1 MLELREVRLRRG
13 AAILFDRA
21 NLTIFRGDKLGI
33 VGRNGCGKSSL
44 LALLRGELGADAGNY
59 AVPGKLNFVSVSQEL
74 PRTEATVLEYIR
86 GGDGRLMEI
95 EAALEKARAADDGM
109 KEAELLGDY
118 DAAGGWT
125 SAARAAELADGLGFE
140 PADIERPVKVL
151 SGGLQMRANMARA
164 LMSRADVLMLDEPT
178 NHLDLDAVLWL
189 EGWLRRF
196 QGTLLLVSHDR
207 EFLDDIVGRI
217 VNIENGQLTHWTGNY
232 TDFQRQH
239 AASVQLSAAMAARQ
253 AREVA
258 RLHSFIERFRA
269 KASKA
274 RQVQSRIK
282 ALNKLETITTYQEV
296 ETFEWE
302 FAAASKLPQPLVTL
316 DGASAGYGE
325 RVVIAGAN
333 RSVNPGERIGI
344 LGRNG
349 AGKSTLMKLISG
361 ALPPLPGSGERVA
374 SPDLIVGNFAQL
386 EVDRLDSRDTAL
398 VALTR
403 RIDEIGARSQWDEQ
417 RRRNHLGGFG
427 FRGDRVFEPVV
438 HFSGGERARLALAI
452 LVAERPNLLLLDE
465 PTNHLDFEMRHSLI
479 TALQDFAGAV
489 IVVSHDRG
497 LLRSVCDQFWLVAD
511 GAVQDF
517 DGDLEDYAGWLEKR
531 GGSAATP
538 VAPEARQGKQ
548 PEARQGNQPKTR
560 NDGQPKP
567 RQDKQT
573 TPQDKRRRDADAR
586 RELGPRRQEVKA
598 IETSL
603 AKLAQERTRLETELS
618 GIDYARN
625 ADHARKVTERHK
637 ALLREVEHL
646 ETRWLELSERLE
658 SG

>member
-1 MLELREVRLRRG
+1 MLELRDVRLRRG
-13 AAILFDRA
+13 AAVLFDKA
-21 NLTIFRGDKLGI
+21 NLTIFRGDKIGI

-44 LALLRGELGADAGNY
+44 LALLRGDLGADAGEY
-59 AVPGKLNFVSVSQEL
+59 KVPGRLNFVSVSQEL
-74 PRTEATVLEYIR
+74 PRTEATVLEYVR
-86 GGDGRLMEI
+86 SGDSRLMQI
-95 EAALEKARAADDGM
+95 EVELEKARAADDGM

-125 SAARAAELADGLGFE
+125 SAARAAELADGLGFAPE
-140 PADIERPVKVL
+140 DIERQVRQL

-189 EGWLRRF
+189 ESWLQRF
-196 QGTLLLVSHDR
+196 PGTLLLVSHDR
-207 EFLDDIVGRI
+207 EFLDDIVNRV

-239 AASVQLSAAMAARQ
+239 AASIQQTAAMAARQ

-258 RLHSFIERFRA
+258 RLHSFIDRFRA
-269 KASKA
+269 QASKA

-282 ALNKLETITTYQEV
+282 ALSKLETIATYQEL
-296 ETFEWE
+296 ESFEWE

-316 DGASAGYGE
+316 DTASAGYGG
-325 RVVIAGAN
+325 RIVIRGVN

-349 AGKSTLMKLISG
+349 AGKSTLMKLIAG
-361 ALPPLPGSGERVA
+361 ALPPAAGDRVA
-374 SPDLIVGNFAQL
+374 SPDLVVGNFAQL
-386 EVDRLDSRDTAL
+386 EVDRLDARDTAL
-398 VALTR
+398 IALTN
-403 RIDEIGARSQWDEQ
+403 RIDQMGVRAQWDEQ

-479 TALQDFAGAV
+479 TALQGFAGAV

-511 GAVQDF
+511 GMVRDF

-531 GGSAATP
+531 AGAVSTPTQPHKRAREGGRRK
-538 VAPEARQGKQ
+538 EA
-548 PEARQGNQPKTR
+548 
-560 NDGQPKP
+560 
-567 RQDKQT
+567 
-573 TPQDKRRRDADAR
+573 
-586 RELGPRRQEVKA
+586 GPRPDLAPKRQEVRA

-603 AKLAQERTRLETELS
+603 AKLGQERTRMETELA
-618 GIDYARN
+618 GLDYGRDA
-625 ADHARKVTERHK
+625 AHARKVNERYT
-637 ALLREVEHL
+637 ALRHEIEQL

-658 SG
+658 SADG

>member
-1 MLELREVRLRRG
+1 MLELRDLRLRRG
-13 AAILFDRA
+13 AQVLFDKA
-21 NLTIFRGDKLGI
+21 NLTIFRGDKIGI

-44 LALLRGELGADAGNY
+44 LALLRGDLGADGGEY
-59 AVPGKLNFVSVSQEL
+59 SVPGKLNFVSVSQEL
-74 PRTEATVLEYIR
+74 PRTESTVLEYVR
-86 GGDGRLMEI
+86 SGDSRLMAI
-95 EAALEKARAADDGM
+95 EAAMEKARAADDGM

-118 DAAGGWT
+118 DLAGGYT
-125 SAARAAELADGLGFE
+125 AAARAAELADGLGFA
-140 PADIERPVKVL
+140 PADIERPVKQL

-189 EGWLRRF
+189 EGWLQRF

-217 VNIENGQLTHWTGNY
+217 VNLESGQLTHWTGNY

-239 AASVQLSAAMAARQ
+239 AASIQQSAAMAARQ
-253 AREVA
+253 QREVA
-258 RLHSFIERFRA
+258 RLHSFIDRFRA
-269 KASKA
+269 QASKA

-282 ALNKLETITTYQEV
+282 ALGKLETIATYQEL
-296 ETFEWE
+296 EGFEWE
-302 FAAASKLPQPLVTL
+302 FAAANKLPQPLVTL
-316 DGASAGYGE
+316 DRASAGYGE
-325 RVVIAGAN
+325 RMVVEGVN

-349 AGKSTLMKLISG
+349 AGKSTLMKLIAGS
-361 ALPPLPGSGERVA
+361 LPPAEGDRVA

-386 EVDRLDSRDTAL
+386 EVDRLDARDTAL
-398 VALTR
+398 LALTR
-403 RIDEIGARSQWDEQ
+403 RVDEIGVRSQWDEQ
-417 RRRNHLGGFG
+417 RRRSHLGNFG

-438 HFSGGERARLALAI
+438 NFSGGERARLALAV

-479 TALQDFAGAV
+479 TALQEFAGAV

-511 GAVQDF
+511 GAVRDF
-517 DGDLEDYAGWLEKR
+517 DGDLDEYATWLEKR
-531 GGSAATP
+531 GSNASTP
-538 VAPEARQGKQ
+538 NA
-548 PEARQGNQPKTR
+548 
-560 NDGQPKP
+560 PKP
-567 RQDKQT
+567 RGEG
-573 TPQDKRRRDADAR
+573 DKRENRKRGADAR
-586 RELGPRRQEVKA
+586 KDLAPRKQEIRT

-603 AKLAQERTRLETELS
+603 AKLGQERDKLDQEVAAL
-618 GIDYARN
+618 DYGN
-625 ADHARKVTERHK
+625 AAHARKVTERHA
-637 ALLREVEHL
+637 ALKREIEQL

-658 SG
+658 SQDG

>member
-1 MLELREVRLRRG
+1 MLELRDLRLRRG
-13 AAILFDRA
+13 AAVLIDKA
-21 NLTIFRGDKLGI
+21 NLTIFRGDKIGI
-33 VGRNGCGKSSL
+33 VGRNGTGKSSL
-44 LALLRGELGADAGNY
+44 LSLLRGELGADAGNY
-59 AVPGKLNFVSVSQEL
+59 SVPGKLNFVSVSQEL
-74 PRTEATVLEYIR
+74 PRTEATVLEYVR
-86 GGDGRLMEI
+86 GGDTRLMAI
-95 EAALEKARAADDGM
+95 EAELEKARTADDGM
-109 KEAELLGDY
+109 KEADLLGDY

-125 SAARAAELADGLGFE
+125 SAARAAELADGLGFA
-140 PADIERPVKVL
+140 PGDVERLVKEL

-189 EGWLRRF
+189 ESWLRRF
-196 QGTLLLVSHDR
+196 PGTLLLVSHDR
-207 EFLDDIVGRI
+207 EFLDDIVNRI
-217 VNIENGQLTHWTGNY
+217 VNLESGQLTHWTGNY

-239 AASVQLSAAMAARQ
+239 AASIQQSAAMAARQ
-253 AREVA
+253 QREVT
-258 RLHSFIERFRA
+258 RLHSFIDRFRA
-269 KASKA
+269 QASKA

-282 ALNKLETITTYQEV
+282 ALGKLETIATYQEL
-296 ETFEWE
+296 ENFEWE
-302 FAAASKLPQPLVTL
+302 FMAASKLPQPLVTL
-316 DGASAGYGE
+316 DGAEAAYGQR
-325 RVVIAGAN
+325 RVLLDVG

-361 ALPPLPGSGERVA
+361 ALPPASGERVA
-374 SPDLIVGNFAQL
+374 SSDLIVGNFAQL
-386 EVDRLDSRDTAL
+386 EVDRLDARDTAL

-497 LLRSVCDQFWLVAD
+497 LLRSVCDQFWLVSD
-511 GAVQDF
+511 GVVQDY
-517 DGDLEDYAGWLEKR
+517 DGDLDDYATWLEKR
-531 GGSAATP
+531 GGAATTP
-538 VAPEARQGKQ
+538 A
-548 PEARQGNQPKTR
+548 
-560 NDGQPKP
+560 QPKP
-567 RQDKQT
+567 RGG
-573 TPQDKRRRDADAR
+573 DKREPKKRERDSGAR
-586 RELGPRRQEVKA
+586 KDLAPKRQEIKTL
-598 IETSL
+598 ETSL
-603 AKLAQERTRLETELS
+603 AKLGQERDKLETEVAGL
-618 GIDYARN
+618 DYQRDPA
-625 ADHARKVTERHK
+625 HARKVTERH
-637 ALLREVEHL
+637 AAVLRDIEQM

-658 SG
+658 SADGR

>member
-1 MLELREVRLRRG
+1 MLELRDLRLRRG
-13 AAILFDRA
+13 AAVLFDRA
-21 NLTIFRGDKLGI
+21 NLTIFRGDKIGI

-44 LALLRGELGADAGNY
+44 LALLRGDLGADAGDY
-59 AVPGKLNFVSVSQEL
+59 SVPGKLNFVSVSQEL
-74 PRTEATVLEYIR
+74 PRTELTVLEYVR
-86 GGDGRLMEI
+86 SGDTRLMAI
-95 EAALEKARAADDGM
+95 EAELEKARAADDGM
-109 KEAELLGDY
+109 QEAHLLGDY
-118 DAAGGWT
+118 DLAGGYT
-125 SAARAAELADGLGFE
+125 SAARAAELADGLGFA
-140 PADIERPVKVL
+140 PTDIERKVKEL

-189 EGWLRRF
+189 EGWLQRF
-196 QGTLLLVSHDR
+196 AGTLLLVSHDR
-207 EFLDDIVGRI
+207 EFLDDIVNRI
-217 VNIENGQLTHWTGNY
+217 VNLENGQLTHWTGNY

-239 AASVQLSAAMAARQ
+239 AASIQQSAAMAARQ
-253 AREVA
+253 QREVA
-258 RLHSFIERFRA
+258 RLHSFIDRFRA

-282 ALNKLETITTYQEV
+282 ALGKLETIATYTELD
-296 ETFEWE
+296 TFEWE
-302 FAAASKLPQPLVTL
+302 FAAANKLPQPLVTL
-316 DGASAGYGE
+316 DGAAAGYGD
-325 RVVIAGAN
+325 RVVISGVG
-333 RSVNPGERIGI
+333 RSVNPGDRIGI

-361 ALPPLPGSGERVA
+361 ALAPSGGDRVA

-398 VALTR
+398 IALTN
-403 RIDEIGARSQWDEQ
+403 RIDEIGVRSQWDEQ

-511 GAVQDF
+511 GAVTDF
-517 DGDLEDYAGWLEKR
+517 EGDLEDYSNWLEKR
-531 GGSAATP
+531 GSAASTP
-538 VAPEARQGKQ
+538 AA
-548 PEARQGNQPKTR
+548 
-560 NDGQPKP
+560 PKP
-567 RQDKQT
+567 RSEGDKR
-573 TPQDKRRRDADAR
+573 DKRRDKVASRNDSA
-586 RELGPRRQEVKA
+586 PKRQEIKT

-603 AKLAQERTRLETELS
+603 EKLGQERAKLEKELA
-618 GIDYARN
+618 GIDFTRDPA
-625 ADHARKVTERHK
+625 HARRVTERHG
-637 ALLREVEHL
+637 ALVREVEQL

-658 SG
+658 SLNG

>member
-1 MLELREVRLRRG
+1 MLELRDLRLRRG
-13 AAILFDRA
+13 AAVLFDRA
-21 NLTIFRGDKLGI
+21 NLTIFRGDKIGI

-44 LALLRGELGADAGNY
+44 LALLRGDLGADGGDY
-59 AVPGKLNFVSVSQEL
+59 TVPGKLNFVSVSQEL
-74 PRTEATVLEYIR
+74 PHTESTVLEYVR
-86 GGDGRLMEI
+86 SGDTNLMAL
-95 EAALEKARAADDGM
+95 EAQLEKARAADDGM
-109 KEAELLGDY
+109 KEAHLLGDY
-118 DAAGGWT
+118 ELAGGYT
-125 SAARAAELADGLGFE
+125 SAARAAELADGLGFA
-140 PADIERPVKVL
+140 PTDIERKVKEL

-189 EGWLRRF
+189 EAWLQRF
-196 QGTLLLVSHDR
+196 PGTLLLVSHDR

-217 VNIENGQLTHWTGNY
+217 VNLENNQLTHWTGNY

-239 AASVQLSAAMAARQ
+239 AASIQQSAAMAARQ
-253 AREVA
+253 QREVT
-258 RLHSFIERFRA
+258 RLHSFIDRFRA
-269 KASKA
+269 QASKA

-282 ALNKLETITTYQEV
+282 ALSKLETIATYQEI
-296 ETFEWE
+296 EGFEWE

-316 DGASAGYGE
+316 DFADAGYGE
-325 RVVIAGAN
+325 RTVISRVN

-361 ALPPLPGSGERVA
+361 ALPPSGGERVA

-386 EVDRLDSRDTAL
+386 EVDRLDARDTAL
-398 VALTR
+398 VALTN
-403 RIDEIGARSQWDEQ
+403 RIDEIGVRSQWDEQ

-497 LLRSVCDQFWLVAD
+497 LLRSVCDQFWLVAE
-511 GAVQDF
+511 GEVRDF
-517 DGDLEDYAGWLEKR
+517 DGDLEDYSNWFEKR
-531 GGSAATP
+531 GGNVATSAAP
-538 VAPEARQGKQ
+538 KLVVERREKKGKSS
-548 PEARQGNQPKTR
+548 PDRKDLQPK
-560 NDGQPKP
+560 
-567 RQDKQT
+567 
-573 TPQDKRRRDADAR
+573 
-586 RELGPRRQEVKA
+586 RQEVKT

-603 AKLAQERTRLETELS
+603 AKLTQERAKLETEIAGL
-618 GIDYARN
+618 DYTRDA
-625 ADHARKVTERHK
+625 AHARKVTERHV
-637 ALLREVEHL
+637 AVLRDIEQL

-658 SG
+658 SADG

>member
-1 MLELREVRLRRG
+1 MLELRDVR
-13 AAILFDRA
+13 
-21 NLTIFRGDKLGI
+21 
-33 VGRNGCGKSSL
+33 
-44 LALLRGELGADAGNY
+44 LLRGELGADAGEY
-59 AVPGKLNFVSVSQEL
+59 SVPGKLNFVSVSQEL
-74 PRTEATVLEYIR
+74 PRTEATVLEYVR
-86 GGDGRLMEI
+86 SGDGRLMQI
-95 EAALEKARAADDGM
+95 EAALDKARAADDGM

-118 DAAGGWT
+118 YSAGGWT
-125 SAARAAELADGLGFE
+125 SAARAAELADGLGFA
-140 PADIERPVKVL
+140 PGDIERPVKVL

-189 EGWLRRF
+189 EGWLQRF

-217 VNIENGQLTHWTGNY
+217 VNLESGQLTHWTGNY

-239 AASVQLSAAMAARQ
+239 AASIQQSAAMAARQ
-253 AREVA
+253 EREVT
-258 RLHSFIERFRA
+258 RLHSFIDRFRA
-269 KASKA
+269 QASKA

-282 ALNKLETITTYQEV
+282 ALSKLETIATYQEL
-296 ETFEWE
+296 ENFEWE
-302 FAAASKLPQPLVTL
+302 FAAANKLSQPLGTL
-316 DGASAGYGE
+316 DTASAGYGE
-325 RVVIAGAN
+325 RIVIGGVN

-361 ALPPLPGSGERVA
+361 ALPASEGDRVA
-374 SPDLIVGNFAQL
+374 SPDLVVGNFAQL
-386 EVDRLDSRDTAL
+386 EVDRLDARDTAL
-398 VALTR
+398 IALTN
-403 RIDEIGARSQWDEQ
+403 RIDQLGVRSQWDEQ

-511 GAVQDF
+511 GAVTDF
-517 DGDLEDYAGWLEKR
+517 EGDLEDYSNWLEKR
-531 GGSAATP
+531 GSAASTP
-538 VAPEARQGKQ
+538 SV
-548 PEARQGNQPKTR
+548 
-560 NDGQPKP
+560 PKP
-567 RQDKQT
+567 RGEEKGHGQ
-573 TPQDKRRRDADAR
+573 KRDAGSRRDLA
-586 RELGPRRQEVKA
+586 PKRQEIKS

-603 AKLAQERTRLETELS
+603 GKL
-618 GIDYARN
+618 
-625 ADHARKVTERHK
+625 
-637 ALLREVEHL
+637 
-646 ETRWLELSERLE
+646 
-658 SG
+658 

>member
-1 MLELREVRLRRG
+1 MLELRDLRLRRG
-13 AAILFDRA
+13 AAVLFDRA
-21 NLTIFRGDKLGI
+21 NLTIFRGDKIGI

-44 LALLRGELGADAGNY
+44 LALLRGDLGADAGDY
-59 AVPGKLNFVSVSQEL
+59 SVPGKLNFVSVSQEL
-74 PRTEATVLEYIR
+74 PRTELTVLEYVR
-86 GGDGRLMEI
+86 SGDTRLMAI
-95 EAALEKARAADDGM
+95 EAELDKARAADDGM
-109 KEAELLGDY
+109 QEAHLLGDY
-118 DAAGGWT
+118 DLAGGYT
-125 SAARAAELADGLGFE
+125 SAARAAELADGLGFA
-140 PADIERPVKVL
+140 PTDIERKVKEL

-189 EGWLRRF
+189 EGWLQRF
-196 QGTLLLVSHDR
+196 AGTLLLVSHDR
-207 EFLDDIVGRI
+207 EFLDDIVNRI
-217 VNIENGQLTHWTGNY
+217 VNLENGQLTHWTGNY

-239 AASVQLSAAMAARQ
+239 AASIQQSAAMAARQ
-253 AREVA
+253 QREVA
-258 RLHSFIERFRA
+258 RLHSFIDRFRA

-282 ALNKLETITTYQEV
+282 ALGKLETIATYTELDS
-296 ETFEWE
+296 FEWE
-302 FAAASKLPQPLVTL
+302 FAAANKLPQPLVTL

-325 RVVIAGAN
+325 RVVISGVG
-333 RSVNPGERIGI
+333 RSVNPGDRIGI

-361 ALPPLPGSGERVA
+361 ALTPSGGDRVA

-398 VALTR
+398 IALTN
-403 RIDEIGARSQWDEQ
+403 RIDEIGVRSQWDEQ

-511 GAVQDF
+511 GAVTDF
-517 DGDLEDYAGWLEKR
+517 EGDLEDYSNWLEKR
-531 GGSAATP
+531 GSAASTP
-538 VAPEARQGKQ
+538 AA
-548 PEARQGNQPKTR
+548 
-560 NDGQPKP
+560 PKP
-567 RQDKQT
+567 RSEG
-573 TPQDKRRRDADAR
+573 DKRDKRKDKSASRDDSA
-586 RELGPRRQEVKA
+586 PKRQEIKA

-603 AKLAQERTRLETELS
+603 EKLAQERAKLEKELA
-618 GIDYARN
+618 GIDFSRDA
-625 ADHARKVTERHK
+625 AHARKVTERHV
-637 ALLREVEHL
+637 ALIREVEQL

-658 SG
+658 SMNG

>member
-1 MLELREVRLRRG
+1 M
-13 AAILFDRA
+13 LFDRA
-21 NLTIFRGDKLGI
+21 NLTIFRGDKIGV

-44 LALLRGELGADAGNY
+44 LALLRGELAPDTGDY
-59 AVPGKLNFVSVSQEL
+59 SMPGKLNFVSVSQEL
-74 PRTEATVLEYIR
+74 PRTEATVLEYVR
-86 GGDGRLMEI
+86 GGDTRLMEI
-95 EAALEKARAADDGM
+95 EAELGKARAADDGM
-109 KEAELLGDY
+109 QEAHLLGDY
-118 DAAGGWT
+118 ELAGGYT
-125 SAARAAELADGLGFE
+125 SAARAAELADGLGFA
-140 PADIERPVKVL
+140 PSDIERPVKQL
-151 SGGLQMRANMARA
+151 SGGLQMRANMGRA

-189 EGWLRRF
+189 EKWLQRF

-207 EFLDDIVGRI
+207 EFLDDIVNRV

-239 AASVQLSAAMAARQ
+239 AASIQQTAAMAARQ
-253 AREVA
+253 QREVA
-258 RLHSFIERFRA
+258 RLHSFIDRFRA

-282 ALNKLETITTYQEV
+282 ALSKLETIATYQEL

-302 FAAASKLPQPLVTL
+302 FAASNKLPQPLVTL

-325 RVVIAGAN
+325 RIVVAGVG

-349 AGKSTLMKLISG
+349 AGKSTLMKLIAG
-361 ALPPLPGSGERVA
+361 ALPPAGGDRVA

-403 RIDEIGARSQWDEQ
+403 RIDEIGARPQWDEQ

-511 GAVQDF
+511 GRVSDF
-517 DGDLEDYAGWLEKR
+517 DGDLDDYANWLEKR
-531 GGSAATP
+531 GSAATTP
-538 VAPEARQGKQ
+538 A
-548 PEARQGNQPKTR
+548 
-560 NDGQPKP
+560 QPKP
-567 RQDKQT
+567 RAED
-573 TPQDKRRRDADAR
+573 RRDRKRGAQNSKQL
-586 RELGPRRQEVKA
+586 EIKA
-598 IETSL
+598 IEVSL
-603 AKLAQERTRLETELS
+603 EKLGIERGKLEHELA
-618 GIDYARN
+618 GLDYARD
-625 ADHARKVTERHK
+625 AAHARKVTQRH
-637 ALLREVEHL
+637 AAVVREVGEL

-658 SG
+658 SSDGSHG

>member
-1 MLELREVRLRRG
+1 MLELRDVRLRRG
-13 AAILFDRA
+13 AAVLFDKA
-21 NLTIFRGDKLGI
+21 NVTIFRGDKIGI

-44 LALLRGELGADAGNY
+44 LALLRGDLGADTGEY
-59 AVPGKLNFVSVSQEL
+59 KVPGKLNFVSVSQEL
-74 PRTEATVLEYIR
+74 PRTEATVLEYVR
-86 GGDGRLMEI
+86 GGDSRLMEI
-95 EAALEKARAADDGM
+95 EAALEKARTADDGM

-118 DAAGGWT
+118 DSAGGWT

-140 PADIERPVKVL
+140 PSDIERPVKVL

-189 EGWLRRF
+189 EGWLQRF
-196 QGTLLLVSHDR
+196 PGTLLLVSHDR
-207 EFLDDIVGRI
+207 EFLDDIVNRV
-217 VNIENGQLTHWTGNY
+217 VNIENSQLTHWTGNY

-239 AASVQLSAAMAARQ
+239 AASIQQSAAMAARQ
-253 AREVA
+253 EREVA
-258 RLHSFIERFRA
+258 RLHSFIDRFRA

-282 ALNKLETITTYQEV
+282 ALSKLETIATYQEL
-296 ETFEWE
+296 ENFEWE
-302 FAAASKLPQPLVTL
+302 FAAANKLPQPLVTL
-316 DGASAGYGE
+316 DTAAAGYGE
-325 RVVIAGAN
+325 RIVVSGVN

-361 ALPPLPGSGERVA
+361 ALPPSEGDRVA
-374 SPDLIVGNFAQL
+374 SPDLVVGNFAQL
-386 EVDRLDSRDTAL
+386 EVDRLDARDTAL
-398 VALTR
+398 IALTN
-403 RIDEIGARSQWDEQ
+403 RIDQMGVRSQWDEQ

-479 TALQDFAGAV
+479 TALQEFAGAV

-511 GAVQDF
+511 GVVRDF

-531 GGSAATP
+531 AGAAATP
-538 VAPEARQGKQ
+538 A
-548 PEARQGNQPKTR
+548 T
-560 NDGQPKP
+560 PKP
-567 RQDKQT
+567 RNDERKEQ
-573 TPQDKRRRDADAR
+573 KRKDAGARRDLA
-586 RELGPRRQEVKA
+586 PKRQEIKA

-603 AKLAQERTRLETELS
+603 AKLGQERTRLEQDLA
-618 GIDYARN
+618 GLDYGRDA
-625 ADHARKVTERHK
+625 AHARKVTERH
-637 ALLREVEHL
+637 ASVVREVEQL

-658 SG
+658 SADG

>member
-1 MLELREVRLRRG
+1 MLELRDVRLRRG
-13 AAILFDRA
+13 AAVLFDRA
-21 NLTIFRGDKLGI
+21 NMTIFRGDKIGI

-44 LALLRGELGADAGNY
+44 LALLRGDLAPDIGDY

-74 PRTEATVLEYIR
+74 PHTEATVLEYVR
-86 GGDGRLMEI
+86 GGDSRLMQI

-109 KEAELLGDY
+109 QEAHLLGDY
-118 DAAGGWT
+118 ELAGGYT
-125 SAARAAELADGLGFE
+125 SASRAAELADGLGFA

-189 EGWLRRF
+189 ESWLQRF

-207 EFLDDIVGRI
+207 EFLDDIVNRI
-217 VNIENGQLTHWTGNY
+217 VNLENGQLTHWTGNY

-239 AASVQLSAAMAARQ
+239 AASIQQSAAMAARQ
-253 AREVA
+253 EREVA
-258 RLHSFIERFRA
+258 RLHSFIDRFRA
-269 KASKA
+269 QASKA

-282 ALNKLETITTYQEV
+282 ALSKLETIATYQEL

-302 FAAASKLPQPLVTL
+302 FAAANKLPQPLVTL

-325 RVVIAGAN
+325 RTVIANAS

-361 ALPPLPGSGERVA
+361 ALPASDGERVA

-386 EVDRLDSRDTAL
+386 EVDRLDARDTAL
-398 VALTR
+398 IALTN
-403 RIDEIGARSQWDEQ
+403 RIDQIGARSQWDEQ

-479 TALQDFAGAV
+479 TALQEFAGAV

-511 GAVQDF
+511 GVVRDF

-531 GGSAATP
+531 AGAAATP
-538 VAPEARQGKQ
+538 VAPKARNEG
-548 PEARQGNQPKTR
+548 QPKAR
-560 NDGQPKP
+560 GDGQPK
-567 RQDKQT
+567 RRKQNGE
-573 TPQDKRRRDADAR
+573 QRDLA
-586 RELGPRRQEVKA
+586 PKRQEVKA

-603 AKLAQERTRLETELS
+603 AKLGQERTRLESDLATL
-618 GIDYARN
+618 DYGRDA
-625 ADHARKVTERHK
+625 AHARKVTEHH
-637 ALLREVEHL
+637 AAVLREIEQL

-658 SG
+658 SADG

>member
-1 MLELREVRLRRG
+1 MLELRDVRLRRG
-13 AAILFDRA
+13 AAVLFDKA
-21 NLTIFRGDKLGI
+21 NLTIFRGDKIGI
-33 VGRNGCGKSSL
+33 VGRNGAGKSSL
-44 LALLRGELGADAGNY
+44 LALLRGDVGPDHGDY
-59 AVPGKLNFVSVSQEL
+59 SVPGKLNFVSVSQEL
-74 PRTEATVLEYIR
+74 PRTEATVLEYVR
-86 GGDGRLMEI
+86 GGDGRLMQI
-95 EAALEKARAADDGM
+95 EAQLDKARAADDGM

-125 SAARAAELADGLGFE
+125 SAARAAELADGLGFA
-140 PADIERPVKVL
+140 PGDIERPVKVL

-189 EGWLRRF
+189 EGWLQRF
-196 QGTLLLVSHDR
+196 PGTLLLVSHDR

-217 VNIENGQLTHWTGNY
+217 VNLENGQLTHWTGNY

-239 AASVQLSAAMAARQ
+239 AASIQQSAAMAARQ
-253 AREVA
+253 EREVA
-258 RLHSFIERFRA
+258 RLHSFIDRFRA

-282 ALNKLETITTYQEV
+282 ALSRLETIATYQEL
-296 ETFEWE
+296 ENFEWE
-302 FAAASKLPQPLVTL
+302 FAAANKLPQPLVTL

-325 RVVIAGAN
+325 RIVVAGVN

-361 ALPPLPGSGERVA
+361 ALPGAGGDRVA

-398 VALTR
+398 IALTN
-403 RIDEIGARSQWDEQ
+403 RIDQMGVRSQWDEQ

-479 TALQDFAGAV
+479 TALQEFAGAV

-511 GAVQDF
+511 GAVRDF

-531 GGSAATP
+531 AGAAATP
-538 VAPEARQGKQ
+538 VAPQAR
-548 PEARQGNQPKTR
+548 N
-560 NDGQPKP
+560 NGQPKARNDAQP
-567 RQDKQT
+567 
-573 TPQDKRRRDADAR
+573 KRRKQNGEQRDLA
-586 RELGPRRQEVKA
+586 PKRQEVKA

-603 AKLAQERTRLETELS
+603 AKLGQERTRLESDLATL
-618 GIDYARN
+618 DYGRDA
-625 ADHARKVTERHK
+625 AHARKVTEHH
-637 ALLREVEHL
+637 AAVLREIEHL

-658 SG
+658 SADG

>member
-1 MLELREVRLRRG
+1 MLELRELRLRRG
-13 AAILFDRA
+13 AAVLFDRA
-21 NLTIFRGDKLGI
+21 NLTIFRGDKIGI

-44 LALLRGELGADAGNY
+44 LALLRGDLGADAGDY
-59 AVPGKLNFVSVSQEL
+59 SVPGKLNFVSVSQEL
-74 PRTEATVLEYIR
+74 PRTEATVLEYVR
-86 GGDGRLMEI
+86 SGDTRLMAI
-95 EAALEKARAADDGM
+95 EAELEKARAADDGM
-109 KEAELLGDY
+109 QEAHLLGDY
-118 DAAGGWT
+118 DLAGGYT

-140 PADIERPVKVL
+140 PSDIDRKVKEL

-189 EGWLRRF
+189 EGWLQRF
-196 QGTLLLVSHDR
+196 AGTLLLVSHDR
-207 EFLDDIVGRI
+207 EFLDDIVNRI
-217 VNIENGQLTHWTGNY
+217 VNLESGALTHWTGNY

-239 AASVQLSAAMAARQ
+239 AASIQQSAAMAARQ
-253 AREVA
+253 ARETA
-258 RLHSFIERFRA
+258 RLHSFIDRFRA
-269 KASKA
+269 QASKA

-282 ALNKLETITTYQEV
+282 ALSKLETIATYQELD
-296 ETFEWE
+296 TFEWE
-302 FAAASKLPQPLVTL
+302 FAAANKLPQPLVTL
-316 DGASAGYGE
+316 DGASAGYGD
-325 RVVIAGAN
+325 RVVISGVG

-361 ALPPLPGSGERVA
+361 ALPPSGGERVA

-398 VALTR
+398 IALTN

-497 LLRSVCDQFWLVAD
+497 LLRSVCDQFWLVAE
-511 GAVQDF
+511 GAVTDF
-517 DGDLEDYAGWLEKR
+517 EGDLEDYSNWLEKR
-531 GGSAATP
+531 GSSASTP
-538 VAPEARQGKQ
+538 AAPKARADSRGDKGRGQKREKAAARNDVAPK
-548 PEARQGNQPKTR
+548 
-560 NDGQPKP
+560 
-567 RQDKQT
+567 
-573 TPQDKRRRDADAR
+573 
-586 RELGPRRQEVKA
+586 RQEIKS

-603 AKLAQERTRLETELS
+603 DKLGQERAKLEKELA
-618 GIDYARN
+618 GVDYSRDPA
-625 ADHARKVTERHK
+625 HARKVTERHA
-637 ALLREVEHL
+637 ALIREVEQM

-658 SG
+658 SLNG

>member
-1 MLELREVRLRRG
+1 MLELRDLRLRRG
-13 AAILFDRA
+13 AAVLFDRA
-21 NLTIFRGDKLGI
+21 NLTIFRGDKIGI

-44 LALLRGELGADAGNY
+44 LALLRGDLGADGGDY
-59 AVPGKLNFVSVSQEL
+59 SVPGKLNFVSVSQEL
-74 PRTEATVLEYIR
+74 PHTELTVQEYVR
-86 GGDGRLMEI
+86 SGDSRLMEI

-118 DAAGGWT
+118 DLAGGYT
-125 SAARAAELADGLGFE
+125 SAARAAELADGLGFA
-140 PADIERPVKVL
+140 PGDIERPVKQL

-189 EGWLRRF
+189 ENWLQRF
-196 QGTLLLVSHDR
+196 PGTLLLVSHDR
-207 EFLDDIVGRI
+207 EFLDDIVNRV
-217 VNIENGQLTHWTGNY
+217 VNLENGQLTHWTGNY

-239 AASVQLSAAMAARQ
+239 AASIQQSAAMAARQ
-253 AREVA
+253 EREVA
-258 RLHSFIERFRA
+258 RLHSFIDRFRA
-269 KASKA
+269 QASKA

-282 ALNKLETITTYQEV
+282 ALSKLETIATYQELDS
-296 ETFEWE
+296 FEWE
-302 FAAASKLPQPLVTL
+302 FAAANKLPQPLVTL
-316 DGASAGYGE
+316 DGATAAYGE
-325 RVVIAGAN
+325 RIVLEGVG
-333 RSVNPGERIGI
+333 RSVNPGDRIGI

-361 ALPPLPGSGERVA
+361 SLAPAAGDRVA

-398 VALTR
+398 IALTN

-479 TALQDFAGAV
+479 TALQGFAGAV
-489 IVVSHDRG
+489 VVVSHDRG

-511 GAVQDF
+511 GAATDF

-531 GGSAATP
+531 APAQKTSAGTP
-538 VAPEARQGKQ
+538 DASKSRSRGETRGDKGRRGANPSGKEPVRKDLAPK
-548 PEARQGNQPKTR
+548 
-560 NDGQPKP
+560 
-567 RQDKQT
+567 
-573 TPQDKRRRDADAR
+573 
-586 RELGPRRQEVKA
+586 RQEIRT

-603 AKLAQERTRLETELS
+603 DKLGQERAKLEKEIAGLDFVR
-618 GIDYARN
+618 DPA
-625 ADHARKVTERHK
+625 HARKVSERH
-637 ALLREVEHL
+637 AAVVREIEQL

-658 SG
+658 SMNG

>member
-1 MLELREVRLRRG
+1 MLELRDVRLRRG
-13 AAILFDRA
+13 AAVLFDRA
-21 NLTIFRGDKLGI
+21 NLTIFRGDKIGI

-44 LALLRGELGADAGNY
+44 LALLRGELGPDGGDY
-59 AVPGKLNFVSVSQEL
+59 SVPGKLNFVSVSQEL
-74 PRTEATVLEYIR
+74 PRTELTVQEYVR
-86 GGDGRLMEI
+86 SGDSRLMEI
-95 EAALEKARAADDGM
+95 EARLEKARAADDGM

-118 DAAGGWT
+118 DLAGGYT
-125 SAARAAELADGLGFE
+125 SGSRAAELADGLGFA
-140 PADIERPVKVL
+140 PTDIERPVKQL

-189 EGWLRRF
+189 ESWLQRF

-207 EFLDDIVGRI
+207 EFLDDIVNRV
-217 VNIENGQLTHWTGNY
+217 VNLENGQLTHWTGNY

-239 AASVQLSAAMAARQ
+239 AASIQQSAAMAARQ
-253 AREVA
+253 EREVA
-258 RLHSFIERFRA
+258 RLHSFIDRFRA
-269 KASKA
+269 QASKA

-282 ALNKLETITTYQEV
+282 ALSKLETIATYQEL

-302 FAAASKLPQPLVTL
+302 FAAANKLPQPLVTL

-325 RVVIAGAN
+325 RTVIARAS

-361 ALPPLPGSGERVA
+361 ALPASGGDRVA

-386 EVDRLDSRDTAL
+386 EVDRLDARDTAL
-398 VALTR
+398 IALTN
-403 RIDEIGARSQWDEQ
+403 RIDQIGARSQWDEQ

-479 TALQDFAGAV
+479 TALQEFAGAV

-511 GAVQDF
+511 GAVRDF

-531 GGSAATP
+531 AGAAATP
-538 VAPEARQGKQ
+538 VAPQAR
-548 PEARQGNQPKTR
+548 N
-560 NDGQPKP
+560 NGQPKARNDAQP
-567 RQDKQT
+567 
-573 TPQDKRRRDADAR
+573 KRRKQNGEQRDLA
-586 RELGPRRQEVKA
+586 PKRQEVKA

-603 AKLAQERTRLETELS
+603 AKLGQERTRLESDLATL
-618 GIDYARN
+618 DYGRDA
-625 ADHARKVTERHK
+625 AHARKVTEHH
-637 ALLREVEHL
+637 AAVLREIEHL

-658 SG
+658 SADG

>member
-1 MLELREVRLRRG
+1 MLELRELRLRRG
-13 AAILFDRA
+13 AAVLFDRA
-21 NLTIFRGDKLGI
+21 NLTIFRGDKIGI

-44 LALLRGELGADAGNY
+44 LALLRGDLGADAGDY
-59 AVPGKLNFVSVSQEL
+59 SVPGKLNFVSVSQEL
-74 PRTEATVLEYIR
+74 PRTESTVLEYVR
-86 GGDGRLMEI
+86 SGDSRLMAI
-95 EAALEKARAADDGM
+95 EAAMEKARAADDGM

-118 DAAGGWT
+118 DLAGGYT
-125 SAARAAELADGLGFE
+125 AAARAAELADGLGFA
-140 PADIERPVKVL
+140 PSDIERRVKEL

-189 EGWLRRF
+189 EGWLQRF

-207 EFLDDIVGRI
+207 EFLDDIVNRV
-217 VNIENGQLTHWTGNY
+217 VNIENGVLTHWTGNY

-239 AASVQLSAAMAARQ
+239 AASIQQSAAMAARQ
-253 AREVA
+253 EREVA
-258 RLHSFIERFRA
+258 RLHSFIDRFRA

-282 ALNKLETITTYQEV
+282 ALSKLETIATYQEL

-302 FAAASKLPQPLVTL
+302 FAAANKLPQPLVTL
-316 DGASAGYGE
+316 DGAAAGYGE
-325 RVVIAGAN
+325 RRVLTGVS

-361 ALPPLPGSGERVA
+361 ALPPSNMGYDGDHRVA

-386 EVDRLDSRDTAL
+386 EFDRLDSRDTAL
-398 VALTR
+398 IALTN
-403 RIDEIGARSQWDEQ
+403 RIDEIGARPQWDEQ

-511 GAVQDF
+511 GVVRDF

-531 GGSAATP
+531 AGSAATP
-538 VAPEARQGKQ
+538 A
-548 PEARQGNQPKTR
+548 T
-560 NDGQPKP
+560 PKP
-567 RQDKQT
+567 RND
-573 TPQDKRRRDADAR
+573 
-586 RELGPRRQEVKA
+586 
-598 IETSL
+598 
-603 AKLAQERTRLETELS
+603 ERK
-618 GIDYARN
+618 DQ
-625 ADHARKVTERHK
+625 
-637 ALLREVEHL
+637 
-646 ETRWLELSERLE
+646 
-658 SG
+658 

>member
-1 MLELREVRLRRG
+1 MLELRELRLRRG
-13 AAILFDRA
+13 AMVLFDRA
-21 NLTIFRGDKLGI
+21 NLTIFRGDKIGI

-44 LALLRGELGADAGNY
+44 LALLRGELGADSGDY

-74 PRTEATVLEYIR
+74 PHTDATVLEYVR
-86 GGDGRLMEI
+86 GGDSRLMEI

-109 KEAELLGDY
+109 QEAHLLGDY
-118 DAAGGWT
+118 DLAGGYT
-125 SAARAAELADGLGFE
+125 SAARAAELADGLGFA
-140 PADIERPVKVL
+140 PADIERPVKEL

-189 EGWLRRF
+189 ETWLRRF
-196 QGTLLLVSHDR
+196 PGTLLLVSHDR

-217 VNIENGQLTHWTGNY
+217 VNLENGKLTHWTGNY

-239 AASVQLSAAMAARQ
+239 AASIQQSAAMAARQ
-253 AREVA
+253 EREVA
-258 RLHSFIERFRA
+258 RLHSFIDRFRA
-269 KASKA
+269 QASKA

-282 ALNKLETITTYQEV
+282 ALGKLETIATYQEL

-302 FAAASKLPQPLVTL
+302 FAAANKLPQPLVTL
-316 DGASAGYGE
+316 DRADAGYGE
-325 RVVIAGAN
+325 RTVIAGVN

-361 ALPPLPGSGERVA
+361 ALPPSGGDRVA

-386 EVDRLDSRDTAL
+386 EVDRLDARDTAL
-398 VALTR
+398 VALTN
-403 RIDEIGARSQWDEQ
+403 RIDELGVRGQWDEQ

-497 LLRSVCDQFWLVAD
+497 LLRSVCDQFWLVTD
-511 GAVQDF
+511 GAVRDF

-531 GGSAATP
+531 AGSVATP
-538 VAPEARQGKQ
+538 ATPAPRGNGERREQRRKDAGARGAVAPK
-548 PEARQGNQPKTR
+548 
-560 NDGQPKP
+560 
-567 RQDKQT
+567 
-573 TPQDKRRRDADAR
+573 
-586 RELGPRRQEVKA
+586 RQEIKS
-598 IETSL
+598 IEGSL
-603 AKLAQERTRLETELS
+603 SKLGEERTRLESEIAGL
-618 GIDYARN
+618 DYGRN
-625 ADHARKVTERHK
+625 AAHARKVTERYAAVRH
-637 ALLREVEHL
+637 EIEQL

>member
-1 MLELREVRLRRG
+1 MLELRDVRLRRG
-13 AAILFDRA
+13 AAVLFDKA
-21 NLTIFRGDKLGI
+21 NITIFRGDKIGI

-44 LALLRGELGADAGNY
+44 LALLRGDLGADAGEY
-59 AVPGKLNFVSVSQEL
+59 KVPGKLNFVSVSQEL
-74 PRTEATVLEYIR
+74 PRTEATVLEYVR
-86 GGDGRLMEI
+86 SGDGRLMQI
-95 EAALEKARAADDGM
+95 EGALEKARAADDGM

-118 DAAGGWT
+118 DSAGGWT
-125 SAARAAELADGLGFE
+125 SAARAAELADGLGFA
-140 PADIERPVKVL
+140 PGDIERPVKVL

-189 EGWLRRF
+189 ESWLQRF
-196 QGTLLLVSHDR
+196 PGTLLLVSHDR
-207 EFLDDIVGRI
+207 EFLDDIVNRV
-217 VNIENGQLTHWTGNY
+217 VNLENGQLTHWTGNY

-239 AASVQLSAAMAARQ
+239 AASIQQSAAMAARQ
-253 AREVA
+253 EREVA
-258 RLHSFIERFRA
+258 RLHSFIDRFRA
-269 KASKA
+269 QASKA

-282 ALNKLETITTYQEV
+282 ALGKLETIATYQEL
-296 ETFEWE
+296 ENFEWE
-302 FAAASKLPQPLVTL
+302 FAAANKLPQPLVTL
-316 DGASAGYGE
+316 DRASAGYGE
-325 RVVIAGAN
+325 RIVVAGVN

-361 ALPPLPGSGERVA
+361 ALPASEGDRVA
-374 SPDLIVGNFAQL
+374 SPDLVVGNFAQL
-386 EVDRLDSRDTAL
+386 EVDRLDARDTAL
-398 VALTR
+398 IALTN
-403 RIDEIGARSQWDEQ
+403 RIDQLGVRSQWDEQ

-497 LLRSVCDQFWLVAD
+497 LLRSVCDQFWLVSD
-511 GAVQDF
+511 GVVRDF

-531 GGSAATP
+531 AGS
-538 VAPEARQGKQ
+538 V
-548 PEARQGNQPKTR
+548 
-560 NDGQPKP
+560 
-567 RQDKQT
+567 T
-573 TPQDKRRRDADAR
+573 TPAAPKARTDDRREQKRKDAGSRRDLA
-586 RELGPRRQEVKA
+586 PKRQEIKS
-598 IETSL
+598 IESSL
-603 AKLAQERTRLETELS
+603 GKLGQERSRLEAELA
-618 GIDYARN
+618 GLDYSRDPA
-625 ADHARKVTERHK
+625 HARKVTERHST
-637 ALLREVEHL
+637 LRQEIEQL

-658 SG
+658 SADG

>member
-1 MLELREVRLRRG
+1 MLELRNVRLRRG
-13 AAILFDRA
+13 AAVLFDRA
-21 NLTIFRGDKLGI
+21 NLTIFRGDKIGV

-44 LALLRGELGADAGNY
+44 LALLRGELAPDTGDY
-59 AVPGKLNFVSVSQEL
+59 SVPGKLNFVSVSQEL
-74 PRTEATVLEYIR
+74 PRTEATVLEYVR
-86 GGDGRLMEI
+86 SGDKRLMEI
-95 EAALEKARAADDGM
+95 EAELEKARAAEDGM
-109 KEAELLGDY
+109 QEAHLLGDY
-118 DAAGGWT
+118 ELAGGYT
-125 SAARAAELADGLGFE
+125 SGARAAELADGLGFAPE
-140 PADIERPVKVL
+140 DIERPVKQL

-189 EGWLRRF
+189 EKWLQRF

-207 EFLDDIVGRI
+207 EFLDDIVNRV

-239 AASVQLSAAMAARQ
+239 AASIQQTAAMAARQ
-253 AREVA
+253 QREVA
-258 RLHSFIERFRA
+258 RLHSFIDRFRA

-282 ALNKLETITTYQEV
+282 ALSKLETIATWQEL

-302 FAAASKLPQPLVTL
+302 FAASNKLPQPLVTL

-325 RVVIAGAN
+325 RIVVAGVG

-361 ALPPLPGSGERVA
+361 ALPPAGGDRVA
-374 SPDLIVGNFAQL
+374 SPDLVVGNFAQL
-386 EVDRLDSRDTAL
+386 EVDRLDARDTAL
-398 VALTR
+398 LALTR
-403 RIDEIGARSQWDEQ
+403 RIDEIGARAQWDEQ

-479 TALQDFAGAV
+479 TALQDFQGAV

-511 GAVQDF
+511 GAVVDF
-517 DGDLEDYAGWLEKR
+517 DGDLDDYASWLEKR
-531 GGSAATP
+531 GGAATTP
-538 VAPEARQGKQ
+538 A
-548 PEARQGNQPKTR
+548 
-560 NDGQPKP
+560 QPKP
-567 RQDKQT
+567 RAEERRE
-573 TPQDKRRRDADAR
+573 RRRDADRGDRKDVASK
-586 RELGPRRQEVKA
+586 RQEIKS

-603 AKLAQERTRLETELS
+603 EKLGQERGKLEQELA
-618 GIDYARN
+618 GLDYARDP
-625 ADHARKVTERHK
+625 AHARKVTQRH
-637 ALLREVEHL
+637 AEVVRKVGEL

-658 SG
+658 SSDGSHG

>member
-1 MLELREVRLRRG
+1 MLELRDLRLRRG
-13 AAILFDRA
+13 AAVLIDKA

-33 VGRNGCGKSSL
+33 VGRNGAGKSSL
-44 LALLRGELGADAGNY
+44 LALLRGEIGPDGGDY
-59 AVPGKLNFVSVSQEL
+59 SMPGKLNFVSVSQEL
-74 PRTEATVLEYIR
+74 PRTEATVLEYVR
-86 GGDGRLMEI
+86 SGDSRLMAI
-95 EAALEKARAADDGM
+95 EAELEKARAADDGM

-118 DAAGGWT
+118 DLAGGYT
-125 SAARAAELADGLGFE
+125 SAARAAELADGLGFA
-140 PADIERPVKVL
+140 PDDIERPVKTL

-189 EGWLRRF
+189 EGWLQRF

-217 VNIENGQLTHWTGNY
+217 VNLENGQLTHWTGNY

-239 AASVQLSAAMAARQ
+239 AASIQQSAAMAARQ
-253 AREVA
+253 QREVA
-258 RLHSFIERFRA
+258 RLHSFIDRFRA

-282 ALNKLETITTYQEV
+282 ALSKLETIATYQEL

-302 FAAASKLPQPLVTL
+302 FAAANKLPQPLVTL
-316 DGASAGYGE
+316 DGAAAAYGE
-325 RVVIAGAN
+325 RHVLSGVS

-361 ALPPLPGSGERVA
+361 ALPPSNMGQNGDHRVA

-398 VALTR
+398 LALTR

-511 GAVQDF
+511 GEVQDF
-517 DGDLEDYAGWLEKR
+517 EGDLEDYSNWLEKR
-531 GGSAATP
+531 GGAASTP
-538 VAPEARQGKQ
+538 AQ
-548 PEARQGNQPKTR
+548 PQAKAKGRSDDR
-560 NDGQPKP
+560 RAD
-567 RQDKQT
+567 
-573 TPQDKRRRDADAR
+573 RRRDADSRKDLA
-586 RELGPRRQEVKA
+586 PRRQEIKS

-603 AKLAQERTRLETELS
+603 AKLGQERDKLEKELATL
-618 GIDYARN
+618 DYARDP
-625 ADHARKVTERHK
+625 AHARKVTDSHA
-637 ALLREVEHL
+637 ALVRDVEQL

-658 SG
+658 SADG